1 MKKYLL
7 IIFVCLL
14 CVGCFNININPE
26 DNSTV
31 KYNPVLSYGDL
42 FSKKDLD
49 YSYDKNKVT
58 KYTVTSNKDINIT
71 NEGIYQIS
79 GTANDVMISVDADS
93 SDKVILVLKD
103 LKITNK
109 SIACINVLNADKVFL
124 LLEGKNKLIVSDNF
138 NDKKVDSVIYSKDD
152 LTIYGEGSLSVES
165 PFDGIVSKDDLKIT
179 SGTLNITSGKDAIK
193 GNNSIS
199 ITKSTINID
208 AKNDGLHS
216 EYSKDKT
223 VGNIYI
229 NDSTINIKC
238 VDDAIHATSVI
249 QVDSGTINLEG
260 REGFE
265 GTYVQLN
272 KGTINIKANDDG
284 INGARQSDKYS
295 ATIEINGGIIN
306 ISVDSDTADGI
317 DSNGDIYINGGVINI
332 KAKQAFDYDG
342 EAIYKGGTILVND
355 KVINNI
361 IK

>member
-7 IIFVCLL
+7 IILLCFL
-14 CVGCFNININPE
+14 CVGCFNIHINPD

-31 KYNPVLSYGDL
+31 KYNPVLSYDDL

-49 YSYDKNKVT
+49 YSYDKNKII
-58 KYTVTSNKDINIT
+58 KYTVTNNKDIKIT
-71 NEGIYQIS
+71 NDGIYQIS
-79 GTANDVMISVDADS
+79 GTANEVMISVDANN
-93 SDKVILVLKD
+93 SDKVILILKD

-109 SIACINVLNADKVFL
+109 NISCINVINADKVFL
-124 LLEGKNKLIVSDNF
+124 LLEGKNKLVVSDSF
-138 NDKKVDSVIYSKDD
+138 IDKKIDAVIYSKDD
-152 LTIYGEGSLSVES
+152 LTIYGNGSLSIES
-165 PFDGIVSKDDLKIT
+165 TFDGIVSKDDLRIT
-179 SGTLNITSGKDAIK
+179 SGTLNIVSSKDAIK
-193 GNNSIS
+193 ANNSIG
-199 ITKSTINID
+199 ITKSTINIE
-208 AKNDGLHS
+208 AKNDGIHS

-229 NDSTINIKC
+229 NDSTINVDC

-249 QVDSGTINLEG
+249 QVDSGIINLKG

-272 KGTINIKANDDG
+272 NGTINIDANDDG

-295 ATIEINGGIIN
+295 ATIEINGGTIN

-317 DSNGDIYINGGVINI
+317 DSNGDIYINGGTINI
-332 KAKQAFDYDG
+332 SAKQAFDYDG
-342 EAIYKGGTILVND
+342 EAIYKDGTIIVND
-355 KVINNI
+355 KIINNI